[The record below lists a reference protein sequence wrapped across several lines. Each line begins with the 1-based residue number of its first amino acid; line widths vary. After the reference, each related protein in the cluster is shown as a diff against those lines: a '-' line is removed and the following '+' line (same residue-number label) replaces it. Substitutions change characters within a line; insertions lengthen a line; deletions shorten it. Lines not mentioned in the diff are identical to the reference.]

1 MRILSSKLWVVVFV
15 LGVAQ
20 LPAHAQ
26 NNSYLAT
33 STSGSSEAVRSGN
46 SVSDDAPLTTITKR
60 VNEVNVFFSATDK
73 RGKFVKHLSSRD
85 FQVLDDHKPPQSI
98 VDFRSETDLPL
109 RLGLLVD
116 ASGSVTS
123 RFGFEQQAATQ
134 FLNQILRPG
143 FDQAFVLGFNTKS
156 QLAQDYTD
164 KVSALSDG
172 IERLQPGGGTAL
184 YDAIFHACHN
194 KLLNLS
200 HERPMRKALIVL
212 SDGEDNQSYVTLQQA
227 IDMAQRAEVIIY
239 AISTDDSGLVMR
251 GDGVLEKIAD
261 ATGGRAFFPFKI
273 KDITKSFGA
282 IEDELRS
289 QYIVAYKPAEFE
301 NDGRYRSIEIVAAN
315 KNLHVRSRKGY
326 YAPRH

>member
-1 MRILSSKLWVVVFV
+1 MKFLSSKLGAILFV
-15 LGVAQ
+15 LALVQ
-20 LPAHAQ
+20 LPGRAQ
-26 NNSYLAT
+26 SNSYLPA
-33 STSGSSEAVRSGN
+33 SRAGSSEGLTAAHDSTEE
-46 SVSDDAPLTTITKR
+46 APLTTITKR
-60 VNEVNVFFSATDK
+60 VNEVSVLFTATDK
-73 RGKFVKHLSSRD
+73 HGKFVKHLGESD

-116 ASGSVTS
+116 SSGSVTS

-134 FLNQILRPG
+134 FLEQILRPG
-143 FDQAFVLGFNTKS
+143 FDQAFVVGFNNKS
-156 QLAQDYTD
+156 QITQDFTD
-164 KVSALSDG
+164 QVAALSHG
-172 IERLQPGGGTAL
+172 IERLQPSGGTAL

-194 KLLNLS
+194 KLLNIS
-200 HERPMRKALIVL
+200 HEHPIRKALIVL
-212 SDGEDNQSYVTLQQA
+212 SDGEDNQSYATLREA

-251 GDGVLEKIAD
+251 GDGVLEKLAD
-261 ATGGRAFFPFKI
+261 ATGGRAFFPFKV

-289 QYIVAYKPAEFE
+289 QYIVAYKPAAFE
-301 NDGRYRSIEIVAAN
+301 NDGRYRSIEIIAAN

-326 YAPRH
+326 YAPRQ

>member
-1 MRILSSKLWVVVFV
+1 MKFLSRKLGAILFV
-15 LGVAQ
+15 LALVQ
-20 LPAHAQ
+20 LPARAQ
-26 NNSYLAT
+26 NSYLPT
-33 STSGSSEAVRSGN
+33 SVTGSSEGLNAPDN
-46 SVSDDAPLTTITKR
+46 SNDEAPLTTITKR
-60 VNEVNVFFSATDK
+60 VNEVSVLFTATD
-73 RGKFVKHLSSRD
+73 RHGKFVKNLGEND

-116 ASGSVTS
+116 SSGSVTS

-134 FLNQILRPG
+134 FLTQIIRPG
-143 FDQAFVLGFNTKS
+143 FDQAFVASFNTKS
-156 QLAQDYTD
+156 QVTQDFTD
-164 KVSALSDG
+164 QVPALSDAIG
-172 IERLQPGGGTAL
+172 RLRPGGGTAL

-194 KLLNLS
+194 KLLNIT
-200 HERPMRKALIVL
+200 HERPLRKALIVL
-212 SDGEDNQSYVTLQQA
+212 SDGEDNQSYVTLQEA

-251 GDGVLEKIAD
+251 GDGVLEKLAD
-261 ATGGRAFFPFKI
+261 ATGGRAFFPFKV
-273 KDITKSFGA
+273 KDISKSFGA

-289 QYIVAYKPAEFE
+289 QYIVAYKPAEFQ
-301 NDGRYRSIEIVAAN
+301 NDGRYRSIEISAAN